1 MSTKAQFPEEQSA
14 EGEFERQEDAF
25 RDFVS
30 ADGSTPYPAIAG
42 RYHLYISLA
51 CPWAS
56 RTLIVRHLK
65 TLEDVI
71 GVTVVDPVRDERGW
85 AFRDG
90 PGYSHDP
97 VNGFKFLSEA
107 YAATDPNFD
116 GRVTVPVLW
125 DKQTHRIVNN
135 SEDDIC
141 RMFNDVFDAFGNR
154 DVNLFPKD
162 IETEHAKLSSFIY
175 DNVNNGVYKA
185 GFASKQQAY
194 EKPCRTL
201 FAALDELDARL
212 AARRYLFG
220 ERIVEAD
227 WRLFC
232 TLVRFDAVYYGHF
245 KCNIRRIVDYPNLD
259 GYLRDLYQQPG
270 IAETVNFDHIKRHYY
285 ITHDDINPTR
295 IVPIGPVL
303 DLSRPHGR
311 ERDSIKSS
319 SISPRLDCTPR

>member
-56 RTLIVRHLK
+56 RTLIMRHLK

-116 GRVTVPVLW
+116 GRVTVPALW

-212 AARRYLFG
+212 AAHRYLFG

-311 ERDSIKSS
+311 ER
-319 SISPRLDCTPR
+319 L